1 MAGVYLATHV
11 SSSFIFL
18 FMGEKDAIISLC
30 LSHMAYLLFFENRMA
45 GGKKTQ
51 NSRFWW
57 TLKHTYKLLTKK
69 FYRSVEG
76 EL

>member
-45 GGKKTQ
+45 GGKKTPK
-51 NSRFWW
+51 
-57 TLKHTYKLLTKK
+57 LKILVDFKTYL
-69 FYRSVEG
+69 
-76 EL
+76 